1 MKLSN
6 LIISF
11 SMPAS
16 RVWSS
21 LVVLTVVSLFGEVIC
36 RSLASA
42 GNQERLLQLASEGVS
57 KLPANIGPWRM
68 LKSEPMDEAAL
79 SMLKCRA
86 HQSCVY
92 VDDQTGDTVSL
103 VLLAGVSGPIV
114 AHTPESCYSS
124 IDFEVAESAKSDVVR
139 RRGDRADTFG
149 NIAFR
154 SKSLTA
160 QRQEVYYAWRR
171 HDGPWEAPQSPRL
184 ALGGQPMLYKLQ
196 LAIACPATSS
206 DKSYADDA
214 MRRFLND
221 LLPTL
226 DEILTDK

>member
-1 MKLSN
+1 MMLSN
-6 LIISF
+6 RMLSL

-21 LVVLTVVSLFGEVIC
+21 LVVLTVVSLFGEIAC
-36 RSLASA
+36 RTLAR
-42 GNQERLLQLASEGVS
+42 GGDQERLLQLASEGVS

-68 LKSEPMDEAAL
+68 LKSEPMDDAAL

-86 HQSCVY
+86 HQSRVY
-92 VDDQTGDTVSL
+92 ADDQTGDAISL

-124 IDFEVAESAKSDVVR
+124 TDFEVVESAKSEVIR
-139 RRGDRADTFG
+139 QTGDRADTFG

-196 LAIACPATSS
+196 LAIACPSTSS

-214 MRRFLND
+214 MHRFLND

-226 DEILTDK
+226 DDILTDK